1 MTEKKKL
8 KIMSL
13 SVEPEMQ
20 DLLKASAKKYGCS
33 VSELCRKLVRG
44 YLDLVVN
51 DGDKVP
57 VVLRIPTE
65 LTDTPEQLR
74 AWLNIKTD
82 AIVNALTSDATE

>member
-1 MTEKKKL
+1 MSDNKKL

-33 VSELCRKLVRG
+33 VSELMRKLVKG
-44 YLDLVVN
+44 YLDLIVN
-51 DGDKVP
+51 DGEKIP

-65 LTDTPEQLR
+65 VVDNPDELR
-74 AWLNIKTD
+74 IWLNSKFD
-82 AIVNALTSDATE
+82 AIVHALTSVND